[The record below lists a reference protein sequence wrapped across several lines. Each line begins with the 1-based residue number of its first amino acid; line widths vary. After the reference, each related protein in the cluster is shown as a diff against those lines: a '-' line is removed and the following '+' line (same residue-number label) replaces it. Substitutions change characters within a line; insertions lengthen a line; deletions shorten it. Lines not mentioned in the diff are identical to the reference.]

1 MTIVGLCCGLYFGM
15 NGYILVRISPIKET
29 LQKEEKKENVNRII
43 CIVKG
48 GLCGPNYLLY

>member
-29 LQKEEKKENVNRII
+29 LQKEKKENVNRII

-48 GLCGPNYLLY
+48 GLCGGSNYLLY